1 MRVDQSPLKAC
12 RYRLAAC
19 VMASAVWCLCALS
32 SNLYAESLRS
42 VERTSDTIVR
52 AVGHDSHID
61 VTWDHPRSM
70 FITSYNV
77 YRAEQAHGP
86 FVRLNDQALTV
97 PVVSDFVGAADLSR
111 WYRVDGLGRD
121 GRTVETLGMVRGQT
135 QVGTTEQFLNS
146 VQAAT
151 FRYFWDF
158 AHPRSGMVR
167 ERSDEKLE
175 VCATGGTGFGLIAIM
190 IGAERGF
197 ITRAEAVERINQI
210 LDFLEHRTQRYHGA
224 FAHWVNGSTGA
235 TIPFS
240 TYDDGGDIVET
251 SFLMQGIL
259 TVRQYFNKLEP
270 QEQVLRERATRLW
283 EGVEW
288 DWYLRSPESKT
299 LYWHWS
305 PKHGWEMNL
314 PVGGG
319 FNETMITYI
328 LAIASPTHPIAA
340 DCYYRGW
347 VGEGAAFVNG
357 ADYYGFTQWV
367 GDAHGGPLF
376 FTHYSFIGLDPRGL
390 RDRFCDYF
398 ENNRNISLIN
408 RSYCIENPG
417 GFSGYGEQMWGLT
430 ASDGPRGYRVHAPGL
445 DNGTIAPT
453 AAIAAIP
460 YVPEESLAAMRH
472 FYHAHGKRLWGSY
485 GFKDAFN
492 VQQNWYADS
501 YLAIDQGPIICM
513 IENYRTGL
521 CWEWFMRNQDVR
533 LSISKV
539 MPGEPQ
545 PTPLVQRNGEQHAP
559 VANMPMIQPT
569 VPLAEKP

>member
-1 MRVDQSPLKAC
+1 MSSDQSKLWLKGGRWLGVTVRIVVASVVAFVC
-12 RYRLAAC
+12 LLGTRLDAETIK
-19 VMASAVWCLCALS
+19 SAERGS
-32 SNLYAESLRS
+32 GQTLRA
-42 VERTSDTIVR
+42 I
-52 AVGHDSHID
+52 GHDSHID
-61 VTWDHPRSM
+61 VTWEHPRSM
-70 FITSYNV
+70 FINSYHV

-86 FVRLNDQALTV
+86 FVRLNKAPLTV
-97 PVVSDFVGAADLSR
+97 PVISDFVGQPDLSR

-121 GRTVETLGMVRGQT
+121 GRTVETLGLVRGQT
-135 QVGTTEQFLNS
+135 RAGTTEQFLNS
-146 VQAAT
+146 VQVAT

-158 AHPRSGMVR
+158 AHPRSGLIR
-167 ERSDEKLE
+167 ERSNEKLE
-175 VCATGGTGFGLIAIM
+175 VCATGGTGFGLMAIM
-190 IGAERGF
+190 IGVERGF
-197 ITRAEAVERINQI
+197 ISRQDAVERINLI
-210 LDFLEHRTQRYHGA
+210 LHFLEHRAQRYHGA
-224 FAHWVNGSTGA
+224 FAHWINGSTGE

-240 TYDDGGDIVET
+240 AYDDGGDIVET

-259 TVRQYFNKLEP
+259 TVRQYFNKLEAS
-270 QEQVLRERATRLW
+270 EQTLRERATRLW

-288 DWYLRSPESKT
+288 DWYLRTPDSKT

-305 PKHGWEMNL
+305 PKHGWAMNL

-328 LAIASPTHPIAA
+328 LAMASPTHAIPTE
-340 DCYYRGW
+340 CYYRGW
-347 VGEGAAFVNG
+347 VGEGATYVNG
-357 ADYYGFTQWV
+357 TDYYGFTQWV

-390 RDRFCDYF
+390 RDRYCDYF

-417 GFSGYGEQMWGLT
+417 GFPGYGQHMWGLT

-453 AAIAAIP
+453 AAISAIP

-472 FYHAHGKRLWGSY
+472 FYHIHGHRLWGNY

-533 LSISKV
+533 LSINKV
-539 MPGEPQ
+539 MPGEPL
-545 PTPLVQRNGEQHAP
+545 PTPLVERANGQHTP
-559 VANMPMIQPT
+559 VAFTPATPSI
-569 VPLAEKP
+569 K